1 MIINEVNEKITS
13 HTKHIDSD
21 IYTFEIIVLRTKYFN
36 NENEI
41 LSKMIKNIKVNEKK
55 ANKNETSIL
64 VASIRADAKEGVT
77 EYKSFDSFK
86 TENQHYVKNKIQKNW
101 DKSDCVI
108 FQIKDDV
115 TDKEILDYSLT
126 GTLLINYDNISHD
139 KSQFESNNTFVKKHT
154 FDIYGDD
161 YFIYLED
168 GIVTVL
174 EKLFER
180 IIGEY
185 SYGDLRE
192 IKNTKE
198 TNIIKYFFTP
208 YLDNRIENYHK
219 FAININKDYKEP
231 KVITDFF
238 EKEIEKS
245 LKNLKCFIKNADD
258 NIFNLTSDWIEYL
271 FYSQL
276 YEECAAHFARPV
288 IMPYSPTK
296 ALFILDEASL
306 QYFKKYTFDKEDFLL
321 NVILSIIDKR
331 LNTSGDEVVFPERHY
346 EIDTLIRLADKKNT
360 EEIVNMFNNYFLV
373 KDFNLKKLSLSIST
387 YWINKNMQNINE
399 NIDEIHN
406 ILKEQHDRIVN
417 YLKKHKY

>member
-55 ANKNETSIL
+55 ANENETSIL

-101 DKSDCVI
+101 DKSDCVV
-108 FQIKDDV
+108 FQIKGDV

-276 YEECAAHFARPV
+276 YEECAAHLARPV

-296 ALFILDEASL
+296 ALFILDEVSL

-331 LNTSGDEVVFPERHY
+331 LNASGDEIVFPEHHY
-346 EIDTLIRLADKKNT
+346 KIDTLIRLADKKNT
-360 EEIVNMFNNYFLV
+360 EEIVNMFNNYFFA

-387 YWINKNMQNINE
+387 YWINKNMKNINE
-399 NIDEIHN
+399 NIDKIHN
-406 ILKEQHDRIVN
+406 RLAEQQNIILN
-417 YLKKHKY
+417 YLKNHKY